1 MQVKRIT
8 ARNMRLALQ
17 AVREQ
22 LGPDAVILSN
32 KRVGNTVELLCS
44 LEPQAQT
51 QTQTQTQ
58 TKTTQESQPLQ
69 QSQFEQQ
76 VQLEQQTQTISSPN
90 SASAMEQAAIDQI
103 GDVNI
108 NDMGSIKSA
117 LSKLGSKVQRRQ
129 PNNEPELTDEYSHV
143 QAENPQS
150 INTQGMSRLEK
161 ELSIQNETLRQRA
174 QEIERRLAQKRFQ
187 ESRSSQS
194 DAAQT
199 DVTQVESVESNEFDQ
214 GFHSDLAELE
224 SVRMSAPQFNDSH
237 FDRFQQASQAS
248 ALEVANLAL
257 EKQRQDANE
266 QIASLREELSSMR
279 QLFQMQ
285 WEGMGWNRYCEQDP
299 QRAEFWRRLSQI
311 GLEPST
317 IKTLLDTADFAPVDM
332 SNKQQVSENWD
343 QLIELLT
350 YTLDTCDQESILTG
364 GVHAFVGPTGVGKTT
379 TIGKLAARYV
389 LANGNQDIVL
399 ISTDTYRIAAH
410 DQLKAIGRILDV
422 PVHILDKPDMLPD
435 MLKRYRNKSLVL
447 IDTAGLGANQD
458 KQSEQL
464 TWLSSLQDTIQTW
477 LLLSATAQF
486 EVLENTLNLY
496 KEAQVTGCI
505 LTKVDEAPQLGA
517 ALSIISESGLAL
529 HSVTDGQKI
538 PDDLHH
544 ADAKQLVG
552 EALKRTRDDVN
563 EEVLAMDF
571 ADLARGQRA
580 YNQGGVSADAMNLT

>member
-32 KRVGNTVELLCS
+32 KRVGNTIELLCS
-44 LEPQAQT
+44 LEPQVPAPAPEEHAPAT
-51 QTQTQTQ
+51 
-58 TKTTQESQPLQ
+58 
-69 QSQFEQQ
+69 
-76 VQLEQQTQTISSPN
+76 
-90 SASAMEQAAIDQI
+90 DQI
-103 GDVNI
+103 DISDLNI

-117 LSKLGSKVQRRQ
+117 LSKLGNKVQRRQ
-129 PNNEPELTDEYSHV
+129 PAINSNEIESNNGELESTD
-143 QAENPQS
+143 ALANPQADMNQPV
-150 INTQGMSRLEK
+150 NTQGMSRLEK
-161 ELSIQNETLRQRA
+161 ELSMQNESMRQRA

-187 ESRSSQS
+187 ESRSEQS
-194 DAAQT
+194 SSVQAASIPNNMA
-199 DVTQVESVESNEFDQ
+199 QVENVDST
-214 GFHSDLAELE
+214 
-224 SVRMSAPQFNDSH
+224 QFEPSH

-311 GLEPST
+311 GLESST
-317 IKTLLDTADFAPVDM
+317 IKTLLDTADFEPVEM
-332 SNKQQVSENWD
+332 SNKQQVSDNWD
-343 QLIELLT
+343 QLVELLT

-422 PVHILDKPDMLPD
+422 PVHILDKPEMLPD

-464 TWLSSLQDTIQTW
+464 TWLNSLQDTIQTW

-496 KEAQVTGCI
+496 REAQVTGCI

-517 ALSIISESGLAL
+517 AISIISESGLAL

-544 ADAKQLVG
+544 ADAKQLVS
-552 EALKRTRDDVN
+552 EALKRTRDEVN
-563 EEVLAMDF
+563 DEVLAMDF

-580 YNQGGVSADAMNLT
+580 YNQGGASVRAMNLT

>member
-44 LEPQAQT
+44 LEPQT
-51 QTQTQTQ
+51 QTQAQ

-76 VQLEQQTQTISSPN
+76 VQLEQQTQTASSPN

-129 PNNEPELTDEYSHV
+129 PNNEPELTDEYSHE

-194 DAAQT
+194 DTA
-199 DVTQVESVESNEFDQ
+199 QVENVESNEFDQ

-311 GLEPST
+311 GLESST

-571 ADLARGQRA
+571 AELARGQRA
-580 YNQGGVSADAMNLT
+580 YNQGGVGADAMNLT

>member
-44 LEPQAQT
+44 LEPQT
-51 QTQTQTQ
+51 QTQAQ

-76 VQLEQQTQTISSPN
+76 VQLEQQTQTVSSPN

-129 PNNEPELTDEYSHV
+129 PNNNNEPEPTDEYSHV

>member
-44 LEPQAQT
+44 LEPQT
-51 QTQTQTQ
+51 QTQAQ

-76 VQLEQQTQTISSPN
+76 VQLEQQTQTVSSPN

>member
-44 LEPQAQT
+44 LEPQT
-51 QTQTQTQ
+51 QTQAQ

-76 VQLEQQTQTISSPN
+76 VQLEQQTQTVSSPN

-129 PNNEPELTDEYSHV
+129 PNNEPELTDEYSHE

-194 DAAQT
+194 DTA
-199 DVTQVESVESNEFDQ
+199 QVENVESNEFDQ
-214 GFHSDLAELE
+214 GFHSDLAELDP
-224 SVRMSAPQFNDSH
+224 VRVSAPQFNDSH

-311 GLEPST
+311 GLESST

-571 ADLARGQRA
+571 AELARGQRA
-580 YNQGGVSADAMNLT
+580 YNQGGVGADAMNLT

>member
-17 AVREQ
+17 AVKEQ
-22 LGPDAVILSN
+22 LGDDAVILSN

-44 LEPQAQT
+44 LEPQLST
-51 QTQTQTQ
+51 
-58 TKTTQESQPLQ
+58 EQPQ
-69 QSQFEQQ
+69 QPQIEQQ
-76 VQLEQQTQTISSPN
+76 QFQQQIEQKIPADPVS
-90 SASAMEQAAIDQI
+90 AIDQTTMAQL

-108 NDMGSIKSA
+108 NDVGSIKSA

-129 PNNEPELTDEYSHV
+129 PNSINPNPNPNPNHESELNDSFENM
-143 QAENPQS
+143 QAEMSQS
-150 INTQGMSRLEK
+150 ANRQGMSRLEK
-161 ELSIQNETLRQRA
+161 ELSIQNDTMRQRA

-187 ESRSSQS
+187 ESRTEQR
-194 DAAQT
+194 DTA
-199 DVTQVESVESNEFDQ
+199 QVENVETYMEEDAT
-214 GFHSDLAELE
+214 GFNNRS
-224 SVRMSAPQFNDSH
+224 QFNNTTQFDDAQ
-237 FDRFQQASQAS
+237 FDRLQQANQAS

-299 QRAEFWRRLSQI
+299 QRAEFWRRLSQM
-311 GLEPST
+311 GLESST
-317 IKTLLDTADFAPVDM
+317 IKTLLDTADFAPVEM
-332 SNKQQVSENWD
+332 NNKQQLSDNWD
-343 QLIELLT
+343 QLIELMA
-350 YTLDTCDQESILTG
+350 YTIDTCDEESILTG

-422 PVHILDKPDMLPD
+422 PVHILEKPEMLPD

-464 TWLSSLQDTIQTW
+464 TWLSSLKDTLNTW
-477 LLLSATAQF
+477 LLLNATAQYD
-486 EVLENTLNLY
+486 VLENTLDLY
-496 KEAQVTGCI
+496 READLCGCI

-517 ALSIISESGLAL
+517 ALSIMSESGLAL
-529 HSVTDGQKI
+529 HSITDGQKI
-538 PDDLHH
+538 PDDLHQ
-544 ADAKQLVG
+544 ADAKQLVF
-552 EALKRTRDDVN
+552 EALNRSKETVSDELMAIEFASVN
-563 EEVLAMDF
+563 RA
-571 ADLARGQRA
+571 QSA
-580 YNQGGVSADAMNLT
+580 YNRGGVSVGAMNLT